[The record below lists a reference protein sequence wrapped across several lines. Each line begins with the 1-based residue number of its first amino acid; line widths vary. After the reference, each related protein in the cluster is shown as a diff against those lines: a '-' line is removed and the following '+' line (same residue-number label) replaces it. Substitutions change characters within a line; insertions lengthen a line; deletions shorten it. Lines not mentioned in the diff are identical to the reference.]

1 MNHCLTNKTSKMK
14 SINLFAPIM
23 SNIIHDVINTPVNEI
38 TKEPRKT
45 YSVPAAN
52 ILEHG
57 DKYEIILALPGFK
70 KEEVNI
76 RVEKNALI
84 VEAEK
89 VAESTGKMKYRE
101 FNFEKAKRTFNL
113 TDTVDLNKISAKF
126 NEGLLHISVTKSE
139 VAQPKN
145 VEIL

>member
-1 MNHCLTNKTSKMK
+1 MK

-23 SNIIHDVINTPVNEI
+23 SNIIHDVINTPVNEM

-52 ILEHG
+52 ILEHS
-57 DKYEIILALPGFK
+57 DKYEIILSLPGFK

-113 TDTVDLNKISAKF
+113 TDHVDLNKISAKF
-126 NEGLLHISVTKSE
+126 NEGLLHISVIKSE

>member
-23 SNIIHDVINTPVNEI
+23 SNIIHDVINTPVNEM

-76 RVEKNALI
+76 RVEKNALV

>member
-1 MNHCLTNKTSKMK
+1 MK

-57 DKYEIILALPGFK
+57 DKYEIILSLPGFK

-76 RVEKNALI
+76 RVEKNALV

-113 TDTVDLNKISAKF
+113 TDHVDLNKISAKF

>member
-1 MNHCLTNKTSKMK
+1 M
-14 SINLFAPIM
+14 
-23 SNIIHDVINTPVNEI
+23 V
-38 TKEPRKT
+38 
-45 YSVPAAN
+45 
-52 ILEHG
+52 
-57 DKYEIILALPGFK
+57 
-70 KEEVNI
+70 
-76 RVEKNALI
+76 

>member
-1 MNHCLTNKTSKMK
+1 MK

>member
-1 MNHCLTNKTSKMK
+1 
-14 SINLFAPIM
+14 
-23 SNIIHDVINTPVNEI
+23 
-38 TKEPRKT
+38 
-45 YSVPAAN
+45 
-52 ILEHG
+52 
-57 DKYEIILALPGFK
+57 
-70 KEEVNI
+70 
-76 RVEKNALI
+76 
-84 VEAEK
+84 
-89 VAESTGKMKYRE
+89 MKYRE